1 MVALRV
7 PFRGYLIEGR
17 LSGRLAEGQSASEV
31 EAWLQTA
38 APGVHARVKEDPS
51 GGCGEAEGVCLKWE
65 ALLAE
70 GERPRAFG
78 SMVVWVVCSSS
89 KVERA
94 RDRQAGGGAVGR

>member
-1 MVALRV
+1 
-7 PFRGYLIEGR
+7 
-17 LSGRLAEGQSASEV
+17 
-31 EAWLQTA
+31 
-38 APGVHARVKEDPS
+38 
-51 GGCGEAEGVCLKWE
+51 VCLKWE